1 MSQETKELL
10 SRPVG
15 FTQQQQQQQ
24 QQRIQETK
32 LEVLDTSHRQNSLFL
47 SQQHRRAENIYLIS
61 PHIILE
67 KIPIALGKEE

>member
-1 MSQETKELL
+1 MSQETKALL
-10 SRPVG
+10 SHPVG
-15 FTQQQQQQQ
+15 FTQQQQQ

-32 LEVLDTSHRQNSLFL
+32 LKVLDTSHRQNSLFL